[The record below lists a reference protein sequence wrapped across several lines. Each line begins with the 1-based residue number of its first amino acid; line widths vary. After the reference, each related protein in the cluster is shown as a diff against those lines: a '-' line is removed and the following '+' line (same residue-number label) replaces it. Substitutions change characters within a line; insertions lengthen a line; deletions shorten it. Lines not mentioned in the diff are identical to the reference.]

1 MNNLKYDLFFYFY
14 FFFGGGIYI
23 NFFIH
28 IAFFSFSKKNNF
40 SDIYLSQNLGKGLFD
55 MIMAFH

>member
-1 MNNLKYDLFFYFY
+1 MIY
-14 FFFGGGIYI
+14 FFFWGGGFILT
-23 NFFIH
+23 FFIH
-28 IAFFSFSKKNNF
+28 IDFFSFSKKNNF